1 MCISFSTVHFLKTI
15 YFHYFLCGR
24 TKIATDL
31 LLCRPSR
38 PTVDK
43 GKRNLKYNA
52 PQLDVLL
59 QTTTSLGKSG
69 GWVRRRQDKDP
80 SDSNLGWLI
89 RFKNSILL

>member
-1 MCISFSTVHFLKTI
+1 MHVLLYCSFLENYLLPLFSLRKDKNR
-15 YFHYFLCGR
+15 Y
-24 TKIATDL
+24 DL

-43 GKRNLKYNA
+43 GKCNLKYKA

-80 SDSNLGWLI
+80 RDSNFGWLI
-89 RFKNSILL
+89 HFKNSILL